1 MHAGGI
7 FCYEINECNSVY
19 MSFPLVGNLSEGE
32 SRKRSG
38 WTSQNDRY
46 RISNELLE
54 RVS

>member
-1 MHAGGI
+1 
-7 FCYEINECNSVY
+7 

-32 SRKRSG
+32 ERF

-46 RISNELLE
+46 RISKELLE